1 MFKEWLHL
9 FRKDSLMDRAYRRSS
24 MMLDITLSMFLK
36 AKTSLRYTDSDQVD
50 IDIYDRD
57 AEVNRYQRE
66 VRRHVFKH
74 LTMRGVERLPSGLVL
89 VSIVINIER
98 IGDYTKNMIELAM
111 NHSRRLRGGKFETD
125 LQRVET
131 AVEDNFIRT
140 KSSFESADEKTALQ
154 LLKEYEWVNRVCDDC
169 LFRLIKEDDK
179 NIESGDAVSL
189 ALYFRW
195 LKRINSHLRNIS
207 SSVVNPFDRIGFKP
221 RHD

>member
-9 FRKDSLMDRAYRRSS
+9 FQKDSLMDRAYRRSS

-89 VSIVINIER
+89 VSIVIDIER

-111 NHSRRLRGGKFETD
+111 NHSRRLPGGKFETD

-140 KSSFESADEKTALQ
+140 KSCFESADEKAALK
-154 LLKEYEWVNRVCDDC
+154 LLKEYEWVSRVCDDC

-179 NIESGDAVSL
+179 NIGSGDAVSL

>member
-1 MFKEWLHL
+1 MFKEWRAL
-9 FRKDSLMDRAYRRSS
+9 FQKDSLMDRAYRRSS

-50 IDIYDRD
+50 TDIYDKD

-74 LTMRGVERLPSGLVL
+74 LTLRGVERLPSGLVL

-111 NHSRRLRGGKFETD
+111 NHLRRLHGGKFETD

-140 KSSFESADEKTALQ
+140 KSCFESADEKTALQ
-154 LLKEYEWVNRVCDDC
+154 LLTEYEWVSRVCDDC
-169 LFRLIKEDDK
+169 LFLLIKEDDK
-179 NIESGDAVSL
+179 NIGSGDAVSL

-195 LKRINSHLRNIS
+195 LKRINSHLRNIA

-221 RHD
+221 KHD

>member
-1 MFKEWLHL
+1 MLKEWLHI
-9 FRKDSLMDRAYRRSS
+9 FQKDSLMDRAYRRSS
-24 MMLDITLSMFLK
+24 MMLDITLSMFLN
-36 AKTSLRYTDSDQVD
+36 AKTSLRNTDSNQID

-74 LTMRGVERLPSGLVL
+74 LSTCGVQRLTSGLVL
-89 VSIVINIER
+89 VSIIINIER

-111 NHSRRLRGGKFETD
+111 NHPRRLHGEKFEVD
-125 LQRVET
+125 LKRVET

-140 KSSFESADEKTALQ
+140 KSCFEFADEKTASQ

-169 LFRLIKEDDK
+169 LFRLIREDNK
-179 NIESGDAVSL
+179 NIGSGDAVSL

-207 SSVVNPFDRIGFKP
+207 SSVVSPFDRIGFKP
-221 RHD
+221 GHD

>member
-221 RHD
+221 KHD

>member
-74 LTMRGVERLPSGLVL
+74 LTMRGVERLPS
-89 VSIVINIER
+89 N
-98 IGDYTKNMIELAM
+98 Y
-111 NHSRRLRGGKFETD
+111 
-125 LQRVET
+125 
-131 AVEDNFIRT
+131 
-140 KSSFESADEKTALQ
+140 
-154 LLKEYEWVNRVCDDC
+154 
-169 LFRLIKEDDK
+169 
-179 NIESGDAVSL
+179 
-189 ALYFRW
+189 
-195 LKRINSHLRNIS
+195 
-207 SSVVNPFDRIGFKP
+207 
-221 RHD
+221 